1 MPSVII
7 HGHFYQ
13 PPREDPWL
21 DAVEREPSAAPF
33 HDWNERI
40 ERECYRAVAAA
51 RVPGPEGRIARVLN
65 CYEWMSFNFGPTL
78 LEWLEG
84 AAPDT
89 YDAIRL
95 ADRLSAGRLG
105 HGNAV
110 AMPYHHALLP
120 LSSRRE
126 KVTEVRWGIDDF
138 TRRFGRAPE
147 GMWLPETAVDGET
160 LDVLAAAGIR
170 FTILAPSQ
178 VTQVPP
184 HGLPGLVQTASNRS
198 IAVFVYDGP
207 ISHDVA
213 FGPLVRDSPRWVQ
226 RLLAG
231 VSAGADPS
239 LVSIATDG
247 ETFGHHHRFAEMA
260 LASTIEEVRKAPGM
274 AVENYASFLA
284 RHPALHPVTL
294 VEPSSWSCTHGVE
307 RWRSNC
313 GCRMDDS
320 KPPQQAWRAPLRE
333 AIAWLTTELHARYD
347 REAPA
352 VIEDPAAALAG
363 YGAVLGAG
371 PDAARAYGATVA
383 RQAGDETAV
392 RASELLEMER
402 GAQRSLTS
410 CAWFFDDIARIEAIQ
425 VLEYAAWAIALAG
438 DEAPRLDEGFQQRLA
453 AAFSSEPGLG
463 SGKDIY
469 LAYAKPAIAIEPR
482 MAASL
487 AVARR
492 LAPDSVAQLGWALEG
507 PDERAVLV
515 NRRTGRTTHWHL
527 AIERDEFNVWVRASG
542 ARFPAAITLKLEQ
555 LAESV
560 RGAVYAALRH
570 DTLHRWLDPVELA
583 ALADGAGLP
592 ETLARALTHTID
604 DLDGTHD
611 AHLIERATA
620 LTRLLGQLGQP
631 IPFDAQTK
639 FYHRWGGKRDAS
651 ESVRA
656 LGYRLGFALDE

>member
-1 MPSVII
+1 MPSAII

-51 RVPGPEGRIARVLN
+51 RVPGPEGRIARLLN

-89 YDAIRL
+89 YGAIL
-95 ADRLSAGRLG
+95 EADRRSIARLG

-110 AMPYHHALLP
+110 AMPYHHAILP

-126 KVTEVRWGIDDF
+126 KVTEVRWGIEDF
-138 TRRFGRAPE
+138 VRRFGRRPE
-147 GMWLPETAVDGET
+147 GMWLPETAVDSET
-160 LDVLAAAGIR
+160 LDVLAEAGIQ

-178 VTQVPP
+178 VKQAPP
-184 HGLPGLVQTASNRS
+184 HGLPGFIKTGKGRS
-198 IAVFVYDGP
+198 IAVFIYDGP

-213 FGPLVRDSPRWVQ
+213 FGPLVRDSAAWVT
-226 RLLAG
+226 RILAG
-231 VSAGADPS
+231 VSAGANPS
-239 LVSIATDG
+239 LVSMATDG

-260 LASTIEEVRKAPGM
+260 LASAIDQVKATNGM
-274 AVENYASFLA
+274 TVENFASFLA
-284 RHPALHPVTL
+284 RNPAIHPVTL
-294 VEPSSWSCTHGVE
+294 VEPSAWSCIHGVE

-313 GCRMDDS
+313 GCRLDES
-320 KPPQQAWRAPLRE
+320 RPPAQEWRAPLRT
-333 AIAWLTTELHARYD
+333 ALGWLATELHARYE
-347 REAPA
+347 REAPT

-371 PDAARAYGATVA
+371 PDAVRAYGERVA
-383 RQAGDETAV
+383 RPGSDGAAV

-410 CAWFFDDIARIEAIQ
+410 CAWFFDDISRIEAVQ
-425 VLEYAAWAIALAG
+425 VLKYAAWAIELAG
-438 DEAPRLDEGFQQRLA
+438 DDAPRLEAGLQERLDA
-453 AAFSSEPGLG
+453 AVSNEPGLG
-463 SGKDIY
+463 TGKEIY
-469 LAYAKPAIAIEPR
+469 LARAKPAIAIEPR

-492 LAPDSVAQLGWALEG
+492 FAPGAGDRLGWLLEG
-507 PDERAVLV
+507 PDERAVLA
-515 NRRTGRTTHWHL
+515 NRRTGCRSHWHVS
-527 AIERDEFNVWVRASG
+527 IERTEFDVRVRVSG
-542 ARFPAAITLKLEQ
+542 ARFPAPVALTLTG
-555 LAESV
+555 LAEAV
-560 RGAVYAALRH
+560 RVAVYGAFRHAALQ
-570 DTLHRWLDPVELA
+570 RWLDPVELT

-592 ETLARALTHTID
+592 DTLARALVDTID
-604 DLDGTHD
+604 DLDGSHD
-611 AHLIERATA
+611 THLIERAMA
-620 LTRLLGQLGQP
+620 LTELLGQLGQP
-631 IPFDAQTK
+631 IPFDAQTR
-639 FYHRWGGKRDAS
+639 FYHRWGGNSNAP
-651 ESVRA
+651 ESVRT
-656 LGYRLGFALDE
+656 LGYRLGFA